1 VIWSA
6 QRAAIH
12 RPWTIPLVVFATLLM
27 APILGVTLGAAQIP
41 RMVLLLAVVGPAV
54 LVASIV
60 VVRFP
65 DLSLALL
72 PIVGVTIPFSIG
84 TGTQSSIVAALMLAA
99 ALVCLGALRAIRAPD
114 WPGASVSIPAVVL
127 VTVWI
132 MSYFW
137 GAVER
142 EPLVTAWPTFLS
154 AQLGGLGVLVVSVGV
169 LLVAMHT
176 SWKGPWPR
184 IATYGLIACGVVTL
198 AVYFF
203 GNRAQAAVF
212 EVGGL
217 FTMWVVALAFGQALF
232 NTQLHGLLRIGLVTL
247 AACWLYKA
255 LVLQTWWFSGWFP
268 PLVAATALVCLR
280 FKYGVV
286 LVALLAAIIVLLRFE
301 SIYNLIW
308 GLTVDK
314 GDLSR
319 LGIWQ
324 QSLDLFSRHPFL
336 GTGPAGYAIYF
347 QSEYAGSEFSMS
359 THNNYVDVLL
369 ETGSVGV
376 LSFVWFLCAVF
387 VTGWR
392 ACRRWR
398 GGFEGAFAHS
408 AFAGLLATIGAMAL
422 GDWFIPF
429 VYNQG
434 IGGFRFT
441 VHSWVFLG
449 FLAGL
454 ALIPRS
460 PTQPEPT
467 GAARGSLVRA
477 YQPLASV
484 GSTESQPPDRR
495 LRAEP
500 GIHPW

>member
-6 QRAAIH
+6 ERTALRRPRTAPLLVLAALLVA
-12 RPWTIPLVVFATLLM
+12 PL
-27 APILGVTLGAAQIP
+27 LGVLLGVAQVP
-41 RMVLLLAVVGPAV
+41 RVVLLLAVVGPAV
-54 LVASIV
+54 LFASIV

-65 DLSLALL
+65 DLSIALL
-72 PIVGVTIPFSIG
+72 PTVGVTIPFSIG
-84 TGTQSSIVAALMLAA
+84 TGTQSSIVAALVLAT
-99 ALVCLGALRAIRAPD
+99 ALVALGALRAIRAPD
-114 WPGASVSIPAVVL
+114 WHGAVVSIPAVVL

-132 MSYFW
+132 VSYFW
-137 GAVER
+137 GAIER
-142 EPLVTAWPTFLS
+142 EPLVTAWPTFLN
-154 AQLGGLGVLVVSVGV
+154 AQLGGLGVLVLSVGV

-176 SWKGPWPR
+176 SWKGPWPQ

-203 GNRAQAAVF
+203 GNRAQASIF

-217 FTMWVVALAFGQALF
+217 FTMWVVALALGQALF
-232 NTQLHGLLRIGLVTL
+232 NGRLPALLRIGLVTL

-268 PLVAATALVCLR
+268 PLVAATALVCFR

-286 LVALLAAIIVLLRFE
+286 LVALLAGITGLLRFE
-301 SIYNLIW
+301 SIYNVIW
-308 GLTVDK
+308 GLTIDK

-369 ETGSVGV
+369 ETGIVGV
-376 LSFVWFLCAVF
+376 LSFAWFLCAVLL
-387 VTGWR
+387 TGWR

-398 GGFEGAFAHS
+398 AGFEGAFAHS
-408 AFAGLLATIGAMAL
+408 AFAGLLATIAAMGL

-441 VHSWVFLG
+441 VHTWVFLG

-460 PTQPEPT
+460 STQPEAV
-467 GAARGSLVRA
+467 AARRSFARA
-477 YQPLASV
+477 YQP
-484 GSTESQPPDRR
+484 
-495 LRAEP
+495 
-500 GIHPW
+500 